1 MASTS
6 PTRAGNAFASAD
18 SPRDLRE
25 ALTAFFRYPSP
36 LILLAAFLGSLAVR
50 AHLGGWSAWDALAI
64 AAPCLLWPFLE
75 WTLHRYVL
83 HLRPFSLAGLRVDFD
98 FARKHRAHHRE
109 PWIPELIFL
118 PPYLHLLLAPLLVA
132 LAFALL
138 PPGLAASVLMGLFGI
153 TLVYEWTHFI
163 VHTRI
168 QPKSRFAQR
177 IFRNHRMH
185 HFRNEN
191 YWYSFTVPA
200 IDRAFGTG
208 PEHARVPRSD
218 TVRTLGVTEERESG

>member
-1 MASTS
+1 MTATH
-6 PTRAGNAFASAD
+6 PTRRGDGFAAAD
-18 SPRDLRE
+18 SPDTLGGAVR
-25 ALTAFFRYPSP
+25 AFFRYPSP
-36 LILLAAFLGSLAVR
+36 LILAAALLAALAYRLHLGALGAGDVLAVT
-50 AHLGGWSAWDALAI
+50 
-64 AAPCLLWPFLE
+64 APWLVWPLLE

-83 HLRPFSLAGLRVDFD
+83 HLRPFTLLGLRVDLD

-118 PPYLHLLLAPLLVA
+118 PPYLHLVAIPTLAT

-138 PPGLAASVLMGLFGI
+138 PAPGPAASVLTGLFSVA
-153 TLVYEWTHFI
+153 LLYEWTHYI

-168 QPKSRFAQR
+168 QPRSRMARR

-191 YWYSFTVPA
+191 YWYSFTVPP
-200 IDRAFGTG
+200 IDRALGTG
-208 PEHARVPRSD
+208 PDHGSVPRSE
-218 TVRTLGVTEERESG
+218 TCRTLGVDDADHP